1 VAVWQLFIRILAGIL
16 AKPGRWE
23 GENGEFFNG
32 NEFAGFA
39 GGKNC
44 VRFLGRAGIIRKTQH
59 RKGIVPNQII

>member
-1 VAVWQLFIRILAGIL
+1 MVKHVLKWILTEM
-16 AKPGRWE
+16 RVRD
-23 GENGEFFNG
+23 GESGEFFNG